1 MVTTFK
7 KELVVFTDPEIEELY
22 VGALPA
28 VGRYFTKPCE
38 KITDGAF
45 RVELEVPKGE
55 VYCHVYFTE
64 GTREHSPTAMLTGL
78 SGNAQ
83 IGAGH
88 WHTVSKIGT
97 DVIVPVH
104 FIDEPPCVSPLSD
117 DTYSFRL
124 TVTQPWVQGMTLEI
138 YADGVCVADYPV
150 APVYLGAAF
159 SYYEVVVPAS
169 ALGQGDQYTFQV
181 AGSDHIYYLS
191 GQGQLSKQP
200 DTMFSTARVL
210 ARKPTRARTAEV
222 VYHIFPDR
230 FYRGG
235 EIETSRQLSEW
246 GSEPDYFS
254 FYGGNLPGITE
265 KLDHLTTLGVTV
277 LYLTPIFEA
286 PSNHRYDCQDYRGI
300 DPLLGQKADLHR
312 LVEACHQRGI
322 KVVLDIVLNHC
333 GTEFWA
339 FQDVLKH
346 GEESPYRDWFLIN
359 KFPVEVKS
367 VTLDYRCWWNNG
379 NMPEFNLANEEVRA
393 YLFDVCGQWVQEFAI
408 DGWRIDVSAEMEISF
423 LTELRQTL
431 QSLRPDILLIGENW
445 KDASL
450 FLDGHET
457 LSGVTN
463 YLYWWKSWVPY
474 FVEGRYPVSELATS
488 LAEVYFTYSH
498 EKLLD
503 SWNVLSSHDVP
514 RFISMLLDRRD
525 IYPAVFL
532 QTMLPGTPIVY
543 YGEEI
548 GMAGLHDPLNRACM
562 NWEFAQ
568 EEQELLGWYQDL
580 LRMYHQEP
588 ALQNGQLAILEA
600 DDELQMLA
608 WSRQYGQERVLCV
621 VNFSTE
627 ERNFD
632 LRKVTGAE
640 REWLD
645 LLAHANAYDPVANTV
660 TVPPKRGCLLKER
673 MR

>member
-28 VGRYFTKPCE
+28 VGRYFTKRCE

-45 RVELEVPKGE
+45 RVELDVPKGE

-64 GTREHSPTAMLTGL
+64 GTLEHSPTAML

-104 FIDEPPCVSPLSD
+104 FIDEAPCVSPLFD

-124 TVTQPWVQGMTLEI
+124 TVTQPWVQGMTLVV
-138 YADGVCVADYPV
+138 YADGECVADYPV

-169 ALGQGDQYTFQV
+169 ALRQGDQYTFQV

-200 DTMFSTARVL
+200 DVMFSTARVL
-210 ARKPTRARTAEV
+210 ARKPDRERTAEV

-230 FYRGG
+230 FHRSDV
-235 EIETSRQLSEW
+235 IEPSRELAEW
-246 GSEPDYFS
+246 GSQPDYVS
-254 FYGGNLPGITE
+254 FHGGNLPGITE
-265 KLDHLTTLGVTV
+265 KLDHLSGLGVTV

-286 PSNHRYDCQDYRGI
+286 PSNHRYDCRDYMSI

-312 LVEACHQRGI
+312 LVEACHKQGI

-339 FQDVLKH
+339 FQDVLDK

-379 NMPEFNLANEEVRA
+379 NMPEFNLANREVRE
-393 YLFDVCGQWVQEFAI
+393 YLFDVCGQWVREFAI

-423 LTELRQTL
+423 LAELRQTL
-431 QSLRPDILLIGENW
+431 LAQRPDLLLIGENW

-450 FLDGHET
+450 FLDGHDT
-457 LSGVTN
+457 MSGVTN
-463 YLYWWKSWVPY
+463 YLYWWKSFVPY

-488 LAEVYFTYSH
+488 LSEVYFAYSH
-498 EKLLD
+498 QKLLD

-514 RFISMLLDRRD
+514 RFISMLPDRED
-525 IYPAVFL
+525 IFPAVLL

-562 NWEFAQ
+562 NWEFAA
-568 EEQELLGWYQDL
+568 EEQELLGWYRDL
-580 LRMYHQEP
+580 LRVYRQEI
-588 ALQNGQLAILEA
+588 ALQNGQLAILQA

-621 VNFSTE
+621 VNLSKE
-627 ERNFD
+627 ERRFD
-632 LRKVTGAE
+632 LREVTGGDC
-640 REWLD
+640 EWLD
-645 LLAHANAYDPVANTV
+645 LLAGGDEDASIPNTV
-660 TVPPKRGCLLKER
+660 MIPPKRGGIWKER
-673 MR
+673 TR